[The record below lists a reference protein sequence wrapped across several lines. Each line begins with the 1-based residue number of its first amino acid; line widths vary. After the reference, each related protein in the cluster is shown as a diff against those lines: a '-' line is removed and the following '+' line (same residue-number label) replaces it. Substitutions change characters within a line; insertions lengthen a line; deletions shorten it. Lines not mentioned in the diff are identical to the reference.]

1 MAFWIRSG
9 SLALPD
15 SALFLKEELLDFFSN
30 DLALDIITEM
40 REKREVCA
48 PGLSLN

>member
-30 DLALDIITEM
+30 DLALDIISQRGDRKE
-40 REKREVCA
+40 RFA
-48 PGLSLN
+48 LPDLA